1 MSLEVWADYFV
12 EERFIPLQVEKTS
25 MKEPREDLKADA
37 DERAEAPDFETLT
50 PPEELVRGDRTRDD
64 FFDAVLA
71 LDSPATAKDVAE
83 LAGHGVDSAREY
95 LDWFERMGIV
105 TQVTESPATYK
116 RNQEYLNWRR
126 VQKLQQEY
134 ATEELLDL
142 LKMESERAET
152 LEREFDVESP
162 DKISISRYASETDR
176 SIEEVW
182 EHLSAWKT
190 ARRRVALLERGLMTE
205 SGDGADLQSAV

>member
-1 MSLEVWADYFV
+1 M
-12 EERFIPLQVEKTS
+12 EEPGE
-25 MKEPREDLKADA
+25 ELKADA
-37 DERAEAPDFETLT
+37 HERSETPDFEALT

-71 LDSPATAKDVAE
+71 LDSPATANDVAE

-105 TQVTESPATYK
+105 TQVTESPATYE
-116 RNQEYLNWRR
+116 RNREYLNWRR
-126 VQKLQQEY
+126 VQKLRQEY

-142 LKMESERAET
+142 LKTESERAEM

-162 DKISISRYASETDR
+162 DEISITRYASETDR
-176 SIEEVW
+176 SIEEIW
-182 EHLSAWKT
+182 ERLSAWQT
-190 ARRRVALLERGLMTE
+190 ARRRVTLLERALTTE